1 MRKKY
6 FLIAGIVWLVLAGLG
21 LYYYDKPHANAG
33 DKSTDISITAGD
45 LFSQFQQDENAAN
58 KKFLDKIIEVKGTV
72 MDVQQSGNTTSVQ
85 LDGGSGGAGINCS
98 IAINNEKNKIT
109 LPEKGSVITIKG
121 RCAGMLMDVNL
132 VDCVIQ

>member
-33 DKSTDISITAGD
+33 GKATDITISAVD
-45 LFSQFQQDENAAN
+45 LYAQYQQDEAVAN
-58 KKFLDKIIEVKGTV
+58 KKFLDKIIEVSGTISSV
-72 MDVQQSGNTTSVQ
+72 ERSANTISIQ
-85 LDGGSGGAGINCS
+85 LDGGSTAAGINCGL
-98 IAINNEKNKIT
+98 ALHNNDIR
-109 LPEKGSVITIKG
+109 LPEKGASVKIKG

-132 VDCVIQ
+132 VDCVIE